1 MNKCKKEFECRGNC
15 FMNMKIINIIKHII
29 KAIKKDCK
37 KASESEIKI
46 SLDAKKI
53 LKESLIEKIVLEYL
67 KENDINLNMI
77 NNVNFLNLLIDR
89 IYMQETIFVLEDQLE
104 ENLFTGSAPEDI
116 DEFYSQPIEEIKKI
130 EEDFYKTQ
138 EEKEKKLKRCIKEL
152 KEIDNRLNTFL
163 V

>member
-1 MNKCKKEFECRGNC
+1 
-15 FMNMKIINIIKHII
+15 MNMKIINIIKHII

-37 KASESEIKI
+37 KASKSEIKI